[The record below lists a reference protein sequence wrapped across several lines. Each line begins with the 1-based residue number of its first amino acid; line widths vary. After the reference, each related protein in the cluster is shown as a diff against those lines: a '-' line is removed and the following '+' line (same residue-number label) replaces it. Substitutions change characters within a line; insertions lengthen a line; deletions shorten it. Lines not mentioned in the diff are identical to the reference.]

1 MFKGIINLFL
11 IFFITIFSSAN
22 EEKEKLNVLLIIAD
36 DLNCDISAY
45 GNQKLITP
53 NIDALAE
60 RGVIFGNAHVQY
72 PLCSPSRILSRMGRP
87 AIRIIGLAR
96 VSVNGS
102 NRGL

>member
-45 GNQKLITP
+45 GNEKVITP

-60 RGVIFGNAHVQY
+60 RGV
-72 PLCSPSRILSRMGRP
+72 LLEMRMFSIHCVAP
-87 AIRIIGLAR
+87 QEFQ
-96 VSVNGS
+96 
-102 NRGL
+102 

>member
-11 IFFITIFSSAN
+11 IFFITFFSSAS

-45 GNQKLITP
+45 GNEKIITP

-60 RGVIFGNAHVQY
+60 RGVLFGNAHVQGIINY
-72 PLCSPSRILSRMGRP
+72 PRKIKFC
-87 AIRIIGLAR
+87 
-96 VSVNGS
+96 NT
-102 NRGL
+102 